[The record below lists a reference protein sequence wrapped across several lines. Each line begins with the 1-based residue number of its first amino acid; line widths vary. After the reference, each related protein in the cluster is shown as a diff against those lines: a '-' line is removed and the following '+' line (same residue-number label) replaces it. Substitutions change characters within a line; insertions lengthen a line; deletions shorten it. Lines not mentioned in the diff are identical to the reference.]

1 MRVESEAGG
10 SRRLVSINRAQRA
23 CDARAKRQRKNRV
36 SSSFTPPSAHWG
48 PNVRCARCLDLPR
61 VEAEQRHCGSLLGSL
76 EGYKSS
82 YVLLH
87 VGTRSRSVRI
97 RGGEAETVDGRGART
112 HVPSRQSRRLDLPSA
127 LSTVL
132 DSLSTHSW
140 SRGADLARECPQT
153 NGRAY
158 LAPSP
163 GTLKPILPARVLL
176 IREHRPG

>member
-87 VGTRSRSVRI
+87 VGTSHGQCALGEGKRRRS
-97 RGGEAETVDGRGART
+97 ARGART
-112 HVPSRQSRRLDLPSA
+112 HVPSRQSRRLVLPSA